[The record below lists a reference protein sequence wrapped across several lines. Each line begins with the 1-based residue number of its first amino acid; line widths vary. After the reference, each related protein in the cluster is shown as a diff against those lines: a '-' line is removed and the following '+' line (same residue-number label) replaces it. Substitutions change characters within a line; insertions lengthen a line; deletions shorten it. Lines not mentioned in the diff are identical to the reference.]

1 MGGRGQWS
9 VPNLP
14 VMPVE
19 EFLEFLRVGRDASP
33 HTLRSYAASLNAWW
47 DYLEAAG
54 LAWNEV
60 TLPSFLPFLTV
71 LRTGDPVGVH
81 RLPGAGAARGG
92 VAESTVGLRVAAVL
106 SFYRYHADV
115 HGTAVAGRL
124 YRAGGRRARS
134 RYVRALAH
142 LDHGSDQ
149 ASPAVRV
156 RTRDRGPAP
165 VLTPTQAEAILDG
178 CARFDAVSGQWTGS
192 VRDRLLFATLSETGM
207 RLGECLS
214 LKHCDWHVG
223 RGGTPF
229 VEVVPRQDHPAGV
242 RVKNSRFRRIY
253 ISERPGASAQPSTCG
268 NCAMPTRHRAVG
280 LENWC
285 RPAIAGSHAHRRAR
299 LITSVVQV
307 SQSPDI
313 AAAGPAP
320 TGPVEPS
327 GDRSPVHICVIAV
340 ERQHRRHSQPHRR
353 LRHPTPG
360 STGTRQAVHS
370 DRITGPQHRQERQER
385 RQRHLV
391 PRQPGRLQV
400 VPPRVE

>member
-1 MGGRGQWS
+1 MPVQRIELGDGRTWTVVG
-9 VPNLP
+9 PDHLP
-14 VMPVE
+14 IVPVE

-81 RLPGAGAARGG
+81 RLPGAGAAQVGG

-115 HGTAVAGRL
+115 HGVAVAGRL
-124 YRAGGRRARS
+124 YRVGGRRARS
-134 RYVRALAH
+134 RYVGALAH
-142 LDHGSDQ
+142 LDRGSNHV
-149 ASPAVRV
+149 SPAVRV

-165 VLTPTQAEAILDG
+165 VLTPAQAEAILDG
-178 CARFDAVSGQWTGS
+178 CARFDAVSGQWAGS

-253 ISERPGASAQPSTCG
+253 ISDDLERLHSEYVWELCDADA
-268 NCAMPTRHRAVG
+268 HRAVD
-280 LENWC
+280 LENWWVFVNLRRGEWLAPL
-285 RPAIAGSHAHRRAR
+285 RPETVYDLVDG
-299 LITSVVQV
+299 LK
-307 SQSPDI
+307 
-313 AAAGPAP
+313 
-320 TGPVEPS
+320 
-327 GDRSPVHICVIAV
+327 
-340 ERQHRRHSQPHRR
+340 RR
-353 LRHPTPG
+353 LGKAVPSAWTPHWWRHTHATALLLSGAHEHVVMRRMGHADVQTTLTLYGWVTEEAELKTLANWKSFTTNWRGLGG
-360 STGTRQAVHS
+360 SSA
-370 DRITGPQHRQERQER
+370 
-385 RQRHLV
+385 
-391 PRQPGRLQV
+391 
-400 VPPRVE
+400 